1 MLSEY
6 ARAFELAIEY
16 CRGILILKLQNAGRQ
31 VSKTQ
36 ITKAPSF
43 LINSIF
49 FLIENVKKT
58 SFVTLFGS
66 AMIFKV

>member
-16 CRGILILKLQNAGRQ
+16 CCDKTILKLKNSGGQ
-31 VSKTQ
+31 VPKTQ
-36 ITKAPSF
+36 IAKALSF
-43 LINSIF
+43 LINSIL
-49 FLIENVKKT
+49 FLIENIKKT